1 MTALIICL
9 TIIFCVVWLTTW
21 AKHMSKCELPMFTY
35 AECERTYAGEEDDSA
50 PEEIPIGFKAPE
62 EKTEEKTEEQ
72 LSDVE
77 KMDRLLSDTASTVSA
92 LLRGEVDFDDIKN

>member
-9 TIIFCVVWLTTW
+9 TIIFCVVWITTW

-35 AECERTYAGEEDDSA
+35 AECERTYAGEEDDEA
-50 PEEIPIGFKAPE
+50 PVEIPMRFQPPE

-72 LSDVE
+72 MSDVE
-77 KMDRLLSDTASTVSA
+77 KLNQILSDTASTVSS

>member
-21 AKHMSKCELPMFTY
+21 AKRMAERELPMFTY
-35 AECERTYAGEEDDSA
+35 AECERTYTGEECDEA
-50 PEEIPIGFKAPE
+50 PVETPIGFRPPE

-72 LSDVE
+72 MSDME

>member
-21 AKHMSKCELPMFTY
+21 AKRMAERELPMFTY
-35 AECERTYAGEEDDSA
+35 AECERTYAGEECDEA
-50 PEEIPIGFKAPE
+50 PVETPLGFRPPE
-62 EKTEEKTEEQ
+62 EKTEEQ
-72 LSDVE
+72 MSDQE
-77 KMDRLLSDTASTVSA
+77 KMNKILSDTASTVSS

>member
-1 MTALIICL
+1 MTALIICF

-21 AKHMSKCELPMFTY
+21 AKHMAKCELPMFTY
-35 AECERTYAGEEDDSA
+35 AECERTSDDDEYDE
-50 PEEIPIGFKAPE
+50 PTVEIPIGFHLPE
-62 EKTEEKTEEQ
+62 GKTEEKTEEQ
-72 LSDVE
+72 MSDME